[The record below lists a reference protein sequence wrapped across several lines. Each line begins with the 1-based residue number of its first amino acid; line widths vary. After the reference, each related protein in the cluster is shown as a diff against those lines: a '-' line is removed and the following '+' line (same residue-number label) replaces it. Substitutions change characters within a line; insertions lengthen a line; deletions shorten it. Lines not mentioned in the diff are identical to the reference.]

1 MRIYEKNG
9 KHVLHS
15 TQIYNYLICPAMM
28 KLSEQH
34 RLESNKAME
43 DGLILERM
51 VFGNHDGELAK
62 YLEGKRK
69 ATIDEYKRKAE
80 KIKPYFVGG
89 EPFKNIE
96 IELENV
102 ILLGEV
108 DYFTPEVFYDLKTTK
123 THKYW
128 NSRTKKEEL
137 LQAVYY
143 PYIQFLLTGTIPDFH
158 YKVFAFDNELVNTY
172 IVPKEEIEKKFSWIE
187 GVIDGIVNDPFFSA
201 YPSDELCLQQ
211 TFGACNY
218 LNICAEAQEFF
229 KNTEKI
235 IELL

>member
-28 KLSEQH
+28 RISEKH
-34 RLESNKAME
+34 SLESNKAME
-43 DGLILERM
+43 DGLILERI
-51 VFGNHDGELAK
+51 VFGDHDKQLDELIS
-62 YLEGKRK
+62 GKRK
-69 ATIDEYKRKAE
+69 VTTDEYKRKAE

-89 EPFKNIE
+89 EPFKKIE

-108 DYFTPEVFYDLKTTK
+108 DYFTPEIFYDLKTTK

-201 YPSDELCLQQ
+201 YPSEELCLQQ
-211 TFGACNY
+211 TYGTCNY

-235 IELL
+235 IELV